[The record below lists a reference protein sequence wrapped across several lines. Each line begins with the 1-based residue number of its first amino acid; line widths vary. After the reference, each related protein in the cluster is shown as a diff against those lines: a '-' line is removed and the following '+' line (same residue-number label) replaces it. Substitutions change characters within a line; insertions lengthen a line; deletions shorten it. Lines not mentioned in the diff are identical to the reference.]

1 MDGNMRKGERKITGF
16 FVFVFSPPQREP
28 RTGNSGPWTLAQ
40 QAGCRQKALQGLERG
55 QVIQTRAGCQR
66 QQQKLQT

>member
-1 MDGNMRKGERKITGF
+1 MDGNMCKGERKITGF
-16 FVFVFSPPQREP
+16 FVFVFSPPTEGAKDWKQW
-28 RTGNSGPWTLAQ
+28 TLDSGPTGRM
-40 QAGCRQKALQGLERG
+40 QAKALQGLERG